1 MTLLELRA
9 DLLSI
14 REAIRAIQGEVID
27 SLSGSLT
34 AWSGKCF
41 QTRKRLRYN
50 IDVLRSPCL
59 CHVVLRCFD
68 S

>member
-1 MTLLELRA
+1 MTFLKVRA

-34 AWSGKCF
+34 AWSGKYF
-41 QTRKRLRYN
+41 QTRKRLRYH

-59 CHVVLRCFD
+59 GHVVLRCID